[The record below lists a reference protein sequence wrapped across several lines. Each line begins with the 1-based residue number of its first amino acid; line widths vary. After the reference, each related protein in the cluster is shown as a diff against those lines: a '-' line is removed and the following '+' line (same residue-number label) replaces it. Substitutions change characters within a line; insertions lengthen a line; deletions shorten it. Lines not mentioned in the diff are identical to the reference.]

1 MEDYVEGHRQ
11 CEQAFGQR
19 LMSQTD
25 FAFIWF
31 SVLFLALDALMI
43 TCAVFLFRV
52 ARNTRKHSQSASQ
65 KVSVADPSAD
75 ADVYFGKR
83 LSQLRQPFGV
93 PMKRE
98 IKPNE

>member
-1 MEDYVEGHRQ
+1 MTQ
-11 CEQAFGQR
+11 Q
-19 LMSQTD
+19 D
-25 FAFIWF
+25 FVFIWV
-31 SVLFLALDALMI
+31 SVLFLVLDALMI
-43 TCAVFLFRV
+43 TCAIFLYRI
-52 ARNTRKHSQSASQ
+52 ARNTRKHHQSTAQ

-98 IKPNE
+98 IKHDE